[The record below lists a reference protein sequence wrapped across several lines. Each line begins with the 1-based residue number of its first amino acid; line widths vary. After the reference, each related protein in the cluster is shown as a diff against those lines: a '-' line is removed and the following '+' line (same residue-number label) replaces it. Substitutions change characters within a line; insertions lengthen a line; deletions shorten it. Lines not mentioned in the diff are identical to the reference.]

1 MKDKFDST
9 SEHHVTVYGEQ
20 CKVAVSLKSEKV
32 WRAEGRYG
40 EHFLEGDG
48 KSELAALKNWEGAAR
63 YRRNDTPI
71 GLVIKWEPRAKYW
84 KTLLQMIIG
93 LLIPFFLAVKLFLL
107 IRPSS
112 LDRLNELAQAPI
124 LEIVGIALLVSTAL
138 DLAYMLFTPGPDEA
152 VEPVITGLAATLLIF
167 ISQETD
173 WSYQRAGVVVSLV
186 AGIGFMFW
194 VREKF
199 ID

>member
-1 MKDKFDST
+1 M
-9 SEHHVTVYGEQ
+9 EHRVSIYGEQ
-20 CKVAVSLKSEKV
+20 CKVTVSLESEKV
-32 WRAEGRYG
+32 WRAEGRHG
-40 EHFLEGDG
+40 EYFLEGKG

-63 YRRNDTPI
+63 YRSDNTPLS
-71 GLVIKWEPRAKYW
+71 LVIKWEPRAKSW
-84 KTLLQMIIG
+84 KTLLQMMMG
-93 LLIPFFLAVKLFLL
+93 LLIPFLLAVKLFLL

-112 LDRLNELAQAPI
+112 LDQLKVLAHTPI
-124 LEIVGIALLVSTAL
+124 LEIVGIVLLVSTAL

-152 VEPVITGLAATLLIF
+152 VEPVITGLAATVLIF

-173 WSYQRAGVVVSLV
+173 WSYQRAAVVLSFV